1 MGMFLDSFLYVNIVS
16 INQSNSDVVVI
27 FFLDNPNGG
36 IVDANDILQALKNDI
51 AKELFKT
58 RGLTLLEVSAVNPST
73 STENTGL
80 TDAEKA
86 GITAGSAGG
95 VIVLILSICII
106 GLVYALPAFLLH

>member
-36 IVDANDILQALKNDI
+36 IVNANDIVRALENDI
-51 AKELFKT
+51 AKFKT
-58 RGLTLLEVSAVNPST
+58 EGLTLLEVSAVNSST
-73 STENTGL
+73 STKDTGL

-86 GITAGSAGG
+86 GIIAGSIGG
-95 VIVLILSICII
+95 VILIILITCII
-106 GLVYALPAFLLH
+106 CFVYALPVFLLH